1 MCPAHYLFPWLTVPI
16 AMFSWPLNSHKWLT
30 CNLFLYY
37 PYIFQQ
43 MGNKN
48 TQAYQVDIVFLIEY
62 QIHVTN

>member
-1 MCPAHYLFPWLTVPI
+1 
-16 AMFSWPLNSHKWLT
+16 MFSWPLNSHKWLT

-43 MGNKN
+43 MVNKN